1 MGNACLILVN
11 HHFCC
16 LNHHFGHDFFS
27 TPKNGWPISIPCSQ
41 RRRKAPST
49 MLPLIGQRLPV
60 HPLVSNN
67 QHITRTNHA
76 ATILFVFFF
85 TDGSPSNTF
94 PLSLAGLWILS
105 RTNFAKPSWMPSTS
119 LPIGRN
125 FWRTSVYRSVGSV
138 ELEIHATGWTET
150 GFDGE
155 PGTQL
160 GIKHP
165 RKQW

>member
-16 LNHHFGHDFFS
+16 LNHHFGHDFLVPQKMDDQYQYHAPNDVARRPQRCSHWLVKGYQFISLSQITNISPEQIMLQPFFS
-27 TPKNGWPISIPCSQ
+27 C
-41 RRRKAPST
+41 
-49 MLPLIGQRLPV
+49 
-60 HPLVSNN
+60 
-67 QHITRTNHA
+67 
-76 ATILFVFFF
+76 FF

-125 FWRTSVYRSVGSV
+125 FWRTSVCRSVGSV
-138 ELEIHATGWTET
+138 ELETHATGWTET